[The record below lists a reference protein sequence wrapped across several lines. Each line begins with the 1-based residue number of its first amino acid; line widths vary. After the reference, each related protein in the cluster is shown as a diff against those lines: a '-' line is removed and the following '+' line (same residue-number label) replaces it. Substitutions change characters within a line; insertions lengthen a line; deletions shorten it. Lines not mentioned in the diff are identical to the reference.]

1 MIFVVVLSF
10 DKIVL
15 ELLLWIRALLSSSDG
30 YRRHILSLTLK
41 LFRCMLHSNNLVA
54 PIPIV
59 FQTVAPAKSFR
70 YYAVLL
76 LLIQLKGVDC

>member
-15 ELLLWIRALLSSSDG
+15 ALLLWIRALLFSSDG
-30 YRRHILSLTLK
+30 YRQHIFTLK
-41 LFRCMLHSNNLVA
+41 TFRCRLYSNNLVA

-59 FQTVAPAKSFR
+59 FQTVSPAKSFR
-70 YYAVLL
+70 YYIVLL
-76 LLIQLKGVDC
+76 LLIQLKGVQCP